1 MKPINKLCGI
11 FGALCVLLGFSA
23 CTEEADYT
31 PAELLA
37 NAQVYFPT
45 TMPEQ
50 VDLKNDATS
59 FVVELHR
66 VKTDEAATVSLS
78 AVDESKL
85 FTIPTSASFAA
96 GENVANITISYD
108 PAVLGFDSYKAITL
122 AIADETYTT
131 PYGTGSYSFK
141 AGIPSPWTSL
151 GMATFTDTFIFGGS
165 YQVELQQNELDP
177 SSYRL
182 VDPYSEALEKEAI
195 PTKGEQSPYLV
206 FKVLKVGDKLNDI
219 DITIDGL
226 VHFTSACTGFY
237 NTSSDYNT
245 NVDIHHPSDF
255 AKFQTEDIWKF
266 SCVKLRKESDNTPAI
281 VQLAPFYYMEGIGG
295 WDNTQKNGM
304 ITIVFPGVVI
314 KDYSAKVVYNGRFT
328 NVGGDNFAVANITL
342 GKDVET
348 AKVAMVEG
356 DDINAAVSGI
366 LNGSLETI
374 DVTASGTVN
383 ILSNNNGLSSIVVVT
398 YADGEEQEAG
408 FASFEFSAGTNR
420 WNSLGMATYTDDI
433 VGPAYEEDPIAYNVE
448 IQENATESGIY
459 RLVNPYGEAFP
470 YNKAGDWDASKN
482 YYLVINAQDPEGV
495 YIDMQN
501 TGLNWGNGN
510 FYVYSMAANYLAG
523 GKSLEEIKALGV
535 CGSLV
540 DGVITF
546 PAKALLFGFIEEGD
560 DLYYANNNGAFKVIL
575 PGTKNTPQAK
585 NRMTVGKTRVSSKT
599 LQKGKA
605 VSEKQLRYG
614 LATSAQL
621 LK

>member
-45 TMPEQ
+45 TMAEQ

-78 AVDESKL
+78 AIDESKL

-96 GENVANITISYD
+96 GENVASITISYD

-122 AIADETYTT
+122 AIADEIYTT

-151 GMATFTDTFIFGGS
+151 GLATFSDTFIFGGS

-182 VDPYSEALEKEAI
+182 VDPYTEALKTEEI
-195 PTKGEQSPYLV
+195 PTEDAQSPYLV
-206 FKVLKVGDKLNDI
+206 FKVLKKGDKLKDV

-226 VHFTSACTGFY
+226 VHFTSACTGFF
-237 NTSSDYNT
+237 NTANDYNK
-245 NVDIHHPSDF
+245 NIDIHHPSDF
-255 AKFQTEDIWKF
+255 TKFQTEDTWTH
-266 SCVKLRKESDNTPAI
+266 SYVKLRKSDDTPAI
-281 VQLAPFYYMEGIGG
+281 VQLAPYYYMEGLGG
-295 WDNTQKNGM
+295 YDYTTKDGM

-314 KDYSAKVVYNGRFT
+314 KDYSAEVAYKGRFT
-328 NVGGDNFAVANITL
+328 NADGDNFAVADITL
-342 GKDVET
+342 GTDVET
-348 AKVAMVEG
+348 AKVAMIEG
-356 DDINAAVSGI
+356 DDVDAAVSSI
-366 LNGSLETI
+366 LNGSLEAI
-374 DVTASGTVN
+374 DVTASGTIN
-383 ILSNNNGLSSIVVVT
+383 IPSNNNGLCSIVVVT
-398 YADGEEQEAG
+398 YADGKKQEAG
-408 FASFEFSAGTNR
+408 FTSFEFSSGTNR

-433 VGPAYEEDPIAYNVE
+433 VAPAYQADPVTYKVE
-448 IQENATESGIY
+448 VQESATEPGIY

-470 YNKAGDWDASKN
+470 YNEAGDWDASKN
-482 YYLVINAQDPEGV
+482 YYLVINAQDPKGV

-501 TGLNWGNGN
+501 TGLNWGDGN
-510 FYVYSMAANYLAG
+510 FYVYSMAANFLAK
-523 GKSLEEIKALGV
+523 GKTLEEIKAAGV
-535 CGSLV
+535 CGSLTE
-540 DGVITF
+540 GVITF
-546 PAKALLFGFIEEGD
+546 PAKALLFGFIEESG
-560 DLYYANNNGAFKVIL
+560 DLYYANNNKAFEVVL

-585 NRMTVGKTRVSSKT
+585 KMMTADKTRVSSKT